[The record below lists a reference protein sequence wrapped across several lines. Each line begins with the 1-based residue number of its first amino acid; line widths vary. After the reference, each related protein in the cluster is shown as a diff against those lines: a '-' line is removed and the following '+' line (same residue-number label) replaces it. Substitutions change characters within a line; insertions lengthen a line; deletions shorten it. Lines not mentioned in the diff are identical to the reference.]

1 LPLLTA
7 FFSVVVSACCPTT
20 VSNDV
25 GRYFRADTIYSS
37 MIKTNLP
44 TKLQNIYDIRA
55 INYELFRNF
64 ANVIEK
70 ENEKA

>member
-1 LPLLTA
+1 
-7 FFSVVVSACCPTT
+7 

-37 MIKTNLP
+37 MIITNLP

-70 ENEKA
+70 ENEKD

>member
-1 LPLLTA
+1 
-7 FFSVVVSACCPTT
+7 
-20 VSNDV
+20 
-25 GRYFRADTIYSS
+25 
-37 MIKTNLP
+37 MIITNLP

-70 ENEKA
+70 ENEKD